1 MSVTLPIS
9 VLVLLIYV
17 LGMFIGR
24 LRAEPV
30 ALDGA
35 RRHAA
40 ALSVADLVISRF
52 FNKLERPHMSNF
64 WDLIQLLLS
73 TFVLIVYLLI
83 LFQIIGDLFRD
94 SEMGGGAKVLWII
107 GLVVIPGLTAILYI
121 VIRGRGMAERQ
132 RASLQR
138 AKSDTDAYI
147 REVAGKSPAEHIADA
162 KALLDAGTH
171 HQEEFAQAQGQGPGL
186 SGAPRASRAGPRAP
200 AAAAAAAAARSWRRS
215 GLRFDA
221 LVVVLVRAAPT
232 QRASPCVSSRSA

>member
-1 MSVTLPIS
+1 
-9 VLVLLIYV
+9 
-17 LGMFIGR
+17 
-24 LRAEPV
+24 
-30 ALDGA
+30 
-35 RRHAA
+35 
-40 ALSVADLVISRF
+40 
-52 FNKLERPHMSNF
+52 MSNF

-94 SEMGGGAKVLWII
+94 SEMGGGSKVLWII

-162 KALLDAGTH
+162 KALLDAGTITP
-171 HQEEFAQAQGQGPGL
+171 EEFARLKAK
-186 SGAPRASRAGPRAP
+186 
-200 AAAAAAAAARSWRRS
+200 
-215 GLRFDA
+215 A
-221 LVVVLVRAAPT
+221 LA
-232 QRASPCVSSRSA
+232 